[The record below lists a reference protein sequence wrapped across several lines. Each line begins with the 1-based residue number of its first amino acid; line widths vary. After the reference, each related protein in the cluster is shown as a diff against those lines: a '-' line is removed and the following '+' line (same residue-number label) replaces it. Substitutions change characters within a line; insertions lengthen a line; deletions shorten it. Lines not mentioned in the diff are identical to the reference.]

1 MKKTL
6 RIILIKILY
15 KWVKFLSYVISKTLI
30 YACGGG
36 FCSKP
41 TSSLSALGP
50 KDLHGSFGPKADKLF
65 VGLEQILPHKKA
77 LLRTVPMQRYCSLW
91 VVVFET
97 CSDRLYH
104 HNTCV
109 VVVHSYLQLRL
120 IRHEWGVSFFNVG
133 ASLKNY
139 SRRLKEQSR
148 ASPLALE
155 WTNCL
160 RAWNKI
166 LPHNAC
172 KRLS

>member
-1 MKKTL
+1 MPIQEYCL
-6 RIILIKILY
+6 LWGRM
-15 KWVKFLSYVISKTLI
+15 
-30 YACGGG
+30 A
-36 FCSKP
+36 
-41 TSSLSALGP
+41 
-50 KDLHGSFGPKADKLF
+50 HM
-65 VGLEQILPHKKA
+65 A
-77 LLRTVPMQRYCSLW
+77 LLPMVRAHLPTYKAQGSSFL
-91 VVVFET
+91 
-97 CSDRLYH
+97 DLLY
-104 HNTCV
+104 TCV
-109 VVVHSYLQLRL
+109 IVVHSYLQLRL

-148 ASPLALE
+148 ASPSALE

>member
-15 KWVKFLSYVISKTLI
+15 KWVKFLSYIISKTLI

-50 KDLHGSFGPKADKLF
+50 KDLHGSFGPKADKLL

-77 LLRTVPMQRYCSLW
+77 LW

-97 CSDRLYH
+97 CSDRTVLLPRRARLYH
-104 HNTCV
+104 YNTCV

-148 ASPLALE
+148 ASPSALE

>member
-1 MKKTL
+1 MSK
-6 RIILIKILY
+6 
-15 KWVKFLSYVISKTLI
+15 ISKLHYFKNTYICLWGRI
-30 YACGGG
+30 LFQAHKQ
-36 FCSKP
+36 FVCSR
-41 TSSLSALGP
+41 AEGP
-50 KDLHGSFGPKADKLF
+50 AR
-65 VGLEQILPHKKA
+65 
-77 LLRTVPMQRYCSLW
+77 LLRPQSRQTVCGLGTNPPPQKDAFKDSAMQRYCSLW

-133 ASLKNY
+133 VSLKNY
-139 SRRLKEQSR
+139 SRRLKEQSC
-148 ASPLALE
+148 ASPLTLE

>member
-30 YACGGG
+30 YACGLGTNPPPQKG
-36 FCSKP
+36 AFKD
-41 TSSLSALGP
+41 SA
-50 KDLHGSFGPKADKLF
+50 
-65 VGLEQILPHKKA
+65 
-77 LLRTVPMQRYCSLW
+77 MQMYCSLW

-97 CSDRLYH
+97 CSDRTVLLPRRARLYH
-104 HNTCV
+104 YNRCV
-109 VVVHSYLQLRL
+109 VVVRSYLQLRL

-139 SRRLKEQSR
+139 SRRLKEQSC
-148 ASPLALE
+148 ASPLTLE

-166 LPHNAC
+166 LPH
-172 KRLS
+172 KHI